1 MIRSFCLI
9 GKESLQA
16 SKSLQTVSFQSLL
29 KTILQLHRRHGTSLN
44 KHWGLVLEWLVEDRE
59 ENPGQTDPVQTGFR
73 SDARQAC
80 IREISSP
87 VSEPV
92 W

>member
-1 MIRSFCLI
+1 
-9 GKESLQA
+9 
-16 SKSLQTVSFQSLL
+16 
-29 KTILQLHRRHGTSLN
+29 LN

-80 IREISSP
+80 IREISRPLQSRYGEI
-87 VSEPV
+87 SGLERSFLQDCFNEFD
-92 W
+92 